1 MLSNFGGQRNPLVS
15 FALGGAE
22 EVPGNCTLTVFS
34 GDFEVGAI
42 L

>member
-1 MLSNFGGQRNPLVS
+1 MS
-15 FALGGAE
+15 FALDGTE
-22 EVPGNCTLTVFS
+22 EVPGNCILTVFS